1 MISFSKKTLMPILKS
16 GAPLSSIRSADG
28 AISLEDFYAI
38 PWTTKC
44 MFMPTRTPWPADSI
58 NMILPPIPWAGKKPL
73 RPADWLAKFRRVEQM
88 SWVPG
93 EPEVIE
99 GRLLYESGWKD
110 RPGAKCLNVY
120 FPPTIVLGDPAK
132 AGRWIEHVRLVYPN
146 DHEHLLNWLA
156 QRAQDPGTKP
166 NHAIVL
172 GGPPGIGKDTI
183 LAPVREAIGPWN
195 FQDIAP
201 DALVERFNPHVKAVI
216 LRISEAHDLGDSMH
230 FNRFAF
236 YEKTKT
242 LAAAPPE
249 VLSCQDKYIPKFYIP
264 NLVGLVI
271 TTNHKTDGV
280 FLTADDR
287 RHYVAWSDLD
297 KDTLPDGYF
306 NDLWRWLI
314 HEGGMGHVAAFLMTR
329 DLSKYDPKAP
339 PPKTEAFHDIVH
351 AGHAPEDTDLDDGLD
366 ELKRPEICSLSMIV
380 ATSAGARMEWLL
392 DRKLRRTVPHRME
405 RCGYV
410 PVRNPNSKQGLW
422 TISDRRVTLYARADL
437 KSEVRLKAAED
448 HVLNAMKTAGNS

>member
-1 MISFSKKTLMPILKS
+1 M
-16 GAPLSSIRSADG
+16 
-28 AISLEDFYAI
+28 
-38 PWTTKC
+38 
-44 MFMPTRTPWPADSI
+44 
-58 NMILPPIPWAGKKPL
+58 
-73 RPADWLAKFRRVEQM
+73 
-88 SWVPG
+88 
-93 EPEVIE
+93 
-99 GRLLYESGWKD
+99 
-110 RPGAKCLNVY
+110 
-120 FPPTIVLGDPAK
+120 
-132 AGRWIEHVRLVYPN
+132 
-146 DHEHLLNWLA
+146 
-156 QRAQDPGTKP
+156 QDPGTKP

-183 LAPVREAIGPWN
+183 FAPVREAIGPWN

-216 LRISEAHDLGDSMH
+216 LRISEAHDLGDSTH
-230 FNRFAF
+230 FNRYAF

-249 VLSCQDKYIPKFYIP
+249 VLSCQDKYIPKFYVP

-351 AGHAPEDTDLDDGLD
+351 AGHAPEDTRPRRRARRAQAPRGLLAEHD
-366 ELKRPEICSLSMIV
+366 RGDQR
-380 ATSAGARMEWLL
+380 GARMEWLL
-392 DRKLRRTVPHRME
+392 DRKPAATRSRTGWSGAATSSAATQNQSK
-405 RCGYV
+405 GYG
-410 PVRNPNSKQGLW
+410 RSATAG
-422 TISDRRVTLYARADL
+422 VTLYARADL
-437 KSEVRLKAAED
+437 KSEARLKAAEA